1 MTSACHILEGM
12 NELLCPAGLLFISPY
27 VSSLSFFLLW
37 LLWIVLQTLPSA
49 VTSALQSRWV
59 PMVAKQNV
67 RPTGRQT
74 QPLTPTDRHTHV
86 HTHSL
91 SHTLTHTHAHTHTL
105 SLTLPPP
112 TLLPH
117 SAFSFAP
124 SCICQTLNT
133 AIWSVISAKERLCP
147 PDGLLRRMYTIF
159 KVMSPVLACG
169 LMGCSSQ
176 PGFQDLCVDF
186 KVCCSPSSLF
196 FFFFFFLLLR
206 APTFL
211 LTHCTHTRA
220 RTAQDFVE
228 QGTKDW
234 FQFDA
239 NKHHSATDL
248 AEEMKA
254 LWYRKGDEAKVIVAR
269 HS

>member
-1 MTSACHILEGM
+1 MCVCVCVCVAFWLFLSLVYAFVQWLFCFAAQQEGWRRALEDLVSTSTTTWIQVKLAC
-12 NELLCPAGLLFISPY
+12 
-27 VSSLSFFLLW
+27 
-37 LLWIVLQTLPSA
+37 VLHQRPLP
-49 VTSALQSRWV
+49 
-59 PMVAKQNV
+59 
-67 RPTGRQT
+67 
-74 QPLTPTDRHTHV
+74 
-86 HTHSL
+86 
-91 SHTLTHTHAHTHTL
+91 LTHTHAHTHTL

>member
-1 MTSACHILEGM
+1 MSCCA
-12 NELLCPAGLLFISPY
+12 LLAVIHFSLCLLT
-27 VSSLSFFLLW
+27 FFLSLVAAVDC
-37 LLWIVLQTLPSA
+37 IADSSKCSDICASEQMGAHGCQAECETDRQTDA
-49 VTSALQSRWV
+49 ATDTD
-59 PMVAKQNV
+59 
-67 RPTGRQT
+67 RPT
-74 QPLTPTDRHTHV
+74 HTC
-86 HTHSL
+86 
-91 SHTLTHTHAHTHTL
+91 THTL
-105 SLTLPPP
+105 SLTHTHTHTRTHTHTLSHSPPP
-112 TLLPH
+112 RYSLTPP
-117 SAFSFAP
+117 FPFAP

-133 AIWSVISAKERLCP
+133 AIWSVISAKERSCP